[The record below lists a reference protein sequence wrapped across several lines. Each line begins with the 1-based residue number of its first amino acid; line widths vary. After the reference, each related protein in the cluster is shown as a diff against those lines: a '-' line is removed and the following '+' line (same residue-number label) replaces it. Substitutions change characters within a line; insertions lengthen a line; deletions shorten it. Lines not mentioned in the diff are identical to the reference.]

1 MEQVLGRYTPY
12 LYALLRIVAGLTF
25 IMHGTQKLF
34 GWPSGKPVVQIGSLP
49 WIAGFIEVVC
59 GFLLIIGLFTSI
71 AAFIASGEMAVVYF
85 WEHASRGLWPIQN
98 QGELAVLYC
107 FLFLYI
113 ASHGSGV
120 WSLDGIR
127 RPKRRPGP
135 ILYKRAS

>member
-12 LYALLRIVAGLTF
+12 LYALLRIVAGFTF
-25 IMHGTQKLF
+25 MMHGTQKLF
-34 GWPSGKPVVQIGSLP
+34 GWPGGKPVVQIGSLP
-49 WIAGFIEVVC
+49 GMAGIIEVIC
-59 GFLLIIGLFTSI
+59 GLLLIVGLFTSI
-71 AAFIASGEMAVVYF
+71 AAFIASGEMAVAYF
-85 WEHASRGLWPIQN
+85 LAHASRAPWPIQN

-113 ASHGSGV
+113 DSHGSGV